1 MYRRGGRGV
10 TDSVLNQARKKQFFG
25 RFPYTLFYKMTIFL
39 DQNIALPFCG
49 CGKGY
54 HHILNSSGLG
64 AVLKIVGE
72 CNLHNQTTFP
82 L

>member
-1 MYRRGGRGV
+1 MYTFGLQQKSPKCPEGGAGG
-10 TDSVLNQARKKQFFG
+10 SPIQYQVLEKKILG
-25 RFPYTLFYKMTIFL
+25 RFPYTFFHKMTIFL

-54 HHILNSSGLG
+54 HHILNSSGLD

-72 CNLHNQTTFP
+72 
-82 L
+82 